1 MRNIPTKSH
10 YFKLTLF
17 PKRRLL
23 LSDEK
28 QEGKTKRP
36 CQFCGWKTIPL
47 PFADN
52 KCSGCAKHYATVVYA
67 IEEFEEERTEL
78 SIEDFFGDEEE

>member
-1 MRNIPTKSH
+1 MN
-10 YFKLTLF
+10 
-17 PKRRLL
+17 
-23 LSDEK
+23 DNNG
-28 QEGKTKRP
+28 EGKTKRP

-67 IEEFEEERTEL
+67 IEEFEAERTEL